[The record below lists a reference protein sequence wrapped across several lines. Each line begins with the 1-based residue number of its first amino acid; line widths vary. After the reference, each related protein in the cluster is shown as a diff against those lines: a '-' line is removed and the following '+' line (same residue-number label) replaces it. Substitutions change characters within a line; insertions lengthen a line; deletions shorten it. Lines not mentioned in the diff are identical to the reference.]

1 MLDELVDSFCLA
13 IGLGMCWGGV
23 KDCCALI
30 GQESPE
36 CVIVELG
43 AIVSND
49 GLGYSKTTVQVSP
62 KKVDYFFSGDCC
74 EGLCLNPF
82 CVVIHNDNGVFEL
95 SRGCGELSD
104 EIELKGTD
112 EMMTERGTGG

>member
-1 MLDELVDSFCLA
+1 M
-13 IGLGMCWGGV
+13 
-23 KDCCALI
+23 I

-49 GLGYSKTTVQVSP
+49 GLGYSKTTLQVSP
-62 KKVDYFFSGDCC
+62 KKVDYFFSGDCG

-82 CVVIHNDNGVFEL
+82 CVVIHNDNGVLEL

-104 EIELKGTD
+104 EIESPLAERDRRDDDREGYRGMMCKICKFVALKARLDDRFGITL
-112 EMMTERGTGG
+112 